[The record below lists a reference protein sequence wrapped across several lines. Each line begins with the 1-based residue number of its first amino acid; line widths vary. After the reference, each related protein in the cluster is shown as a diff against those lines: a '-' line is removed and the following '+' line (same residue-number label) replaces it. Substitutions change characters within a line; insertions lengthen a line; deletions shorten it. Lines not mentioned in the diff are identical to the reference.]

1 MSVRQVWTCDR
12 CRIDE
17 PSKDGGGLPI
27 GWTRADVRFHDL
39 PKMNHGQHIRI
50 LDLCE
55 PCQDD
60 LKRVWD
66 HWLDGGVTDCTDS
79 VTEPAEA
86 VSGGKYHSASPWPQ
100 GSVACAAMG
109 EQLWQESL
117 ARNRR

>member
-66 HWLDGGVTDCTDS
+66 HWLGPPTETDVVIDLLKK
-79 VTEPAEA
+79 AET
-86 VSGGKYHSASPWPQ
+86 K
-100 GSVACAAMG
+100 
-109 EQLWQESL
+109 
-117 ARNRR
+117 